1 MCLQAV
7 AVGWHPFLLRQGLGE
22 VHTYSANACLTQ
34 EHACAFTQVATKLHN
49 LQILSIKTQKK
60 QQKTPNENINKLCLR
75 TYLMRWLVVLLYKHT
90 QEESQL
96 RASSYHC
103 DY

>member
-49 LQILSIKTQKK
+49 LQILSIKTQKNK
-60 QQKTPNENINKLCLR
+60 NKLCLR

>member
-22 VHTYSANACLTQ
+22 VHTYSANACLAQ

-49 LQILSIKTQKK
+49 LQILRIKNPTKK
-60 QQKTPNENINKLCLR
+60 KEKRPKREYKQTLLKNVFDE
-75 TYLMRWLVVLLYKHT
+75 VVGC
-90 QEESQL
+90 
-96 RASSYHC
+96 AFI
-103 DY
+103 